1 MSAGMGILY
10 ALFTCLLLAWP
21 TERARRLTDFG
32 QGSLPAASA
41 ALVGWI
47 LSGLA
52 VLLPPLAVGFL
63 GLTLAPELIDIWRW
77 LGIGAL
83 FWLTSS
89 GKLVPSLAY
98 RPYAA
103 NDNQPVKGNIR
114 IIANLSARGYSWRMA
129 LIMAS
134 LLPQFLDHGRPALS
148 QILFAALIYLGITL
162 LSAAFYGLFP
172 RRAHAV
178 LNLLP
183 ERRKAL
189 KSGLNGYRQ
198 HGQTRI
204 SYRRIAA

>member
-10 ALFTCLLLAWP
+10 ALFACLLLAWP

-41 ALVGWI
+41 ALIGWI
-47 LSGLA
+47 VSGLA
-52 VLLPPLAVGFL
+52 VLLPPLAAGFI
-63 GLTLAPELIDIWRW
+63 GLTFAPEIVEIWRW
-77 LGIGAL
+77 IGIGAL

-103 NDNQPVKGNIR
+103 NDNQPVKGNLR
-114 IIANLSARGYSWRMA
+114 IIANLSARGYSWRMG

-134 LLPQFLDHGRPALS
+134 LLPQFLDHTRPALQ

-172 RRAHAV
+172 RRAHAL